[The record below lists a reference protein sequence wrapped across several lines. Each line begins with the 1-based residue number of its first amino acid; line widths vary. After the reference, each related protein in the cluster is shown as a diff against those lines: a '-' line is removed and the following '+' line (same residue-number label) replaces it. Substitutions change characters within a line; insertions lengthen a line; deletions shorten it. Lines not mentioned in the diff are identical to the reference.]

1 MEPRFWHERWAINQI
16 GFNQASVN
24 PHLLR
29 LWPELT
35 AMPGERVLVPLCGKS
50 IDMVWLLNQ
59 GFHVVGAELS
69 EIAVAGFFSE
79 NGWQPTIEERGALK
93 VYRAEGCEI
102 WCGDF
107 FALTPEDVGDCTAF
121 YDRAALIALP
131 PDLRWRYVKQLNHL
145 LSNDACGLLVTLD
158 YDQSLIAGPPFSVD
172 EDEVLQLLSPDWR
185 VKRVADLD
193 VLEEGV
199 KFKQAGAT
207 SLMEYAY
214 RLYRR

>member
-193 VLEEGV
+193 VLEQGL

>member
-24 PHLLR
+24 SHLLR
-29 LWPELT
+29 LWAELT

-50 IDMVWLLNQ
+50 IDMIWLLNQ

-79 NGWQPTIEERGALK
+79 NGLQATIEERGAFK
-93 VYRAEGCEI
+93 VHRTERCEI

-107 FALTPEDVGDCTAF
+107 FALKPEDIGDCTAF

-193 VLEEGV
+193 VLEQGV

>member
-1 MEPRFWHERWAINQI
+1 MEPGFWHERWAINQI

-24 PHLLR
+24 LHLLR
-29 LWPELT
+29 QWPELT

-50 IDMVWLLNQ
+50 IDMIWLVNQ

-79 NGWQPTIEERGALK
+79 NGLQATIEERGAFK

-107 FALTPEDVGDCTAF
+107 FSLNPDDVGDCTAF

-131 PDLRWRYVKQLNHL
+131 PEVRWRYVKQLNHL
-145 LSNDACGLLVTLD
+145 LSKDACGLLVTLD

-193 VLEEGV
+193 VLEQGV

>member
-131 PDLRWRYVKQLNHL
+131 PDLRWRYIKQLNHL

-193 VLEEGV
+193 VLEQGV

>member
-35 AMPGERVLVPLCGKS
+35 ATPGERVLVPLCGKS

-79 NGWQPTIEERGALK
+79 NGWQPAIEERGALK
-93 VYRAEGCEI
+93 VYRGEGCEI

-172 EDEVLQLLSPDWR
+172 EDEVLQLLSPNWR

-193 VLEEGV
+193 VLEQGL

>member
-24 PHLLR
+24 SHLLR

-35 AMPGERVLVPLCGKS
+35 IDPGARVLVPLCGKS
-50 IDMVWLLNQ
+50 IDMVWLANQ
-59 GFHVVGAELS
+59 DFHVVGVELS

-79 NGWQPTIEERGALK
+79 NGLQAQIETRGAFK
-93 VYRAEGCEI
+93 VYRAQGFEI
-102 WCGDF
+102 WCADF
-107 FALTPEDVGDCTAF
+107 FALGAEDIGDCTAF

-131 PDLRWRYVKQLNHL
+131 PDLRWRYIKQLNHL
-145 LSNDACGLLVTLD
+145 LSEDACGLLITLD
-158 YDQSLIAGPPFSVD
+158 YDQSLIAGPPFAVD
-172 EDEVLQLLSPDWR
+172 EDEVMQLLSPDWR

-193 VLEEGV
+193 VLEQGA
-199 KFKQAGAT
+199 KFRQAGAT

>member
-24 PHLLR
+24 AHLLR

-69 EIAVAGFFSE
+69 EIAVAGFFGE
-79 NGWQPTIEERGALK
+79 NGLQATIEAHGEFK

-107 FALTPEDVGDCTAF
+107 FALTPEEVADCTAF

-131 PDLRWRYVKQLNHL
+131 PDLRWRYIKQLNHL
-145 LSNDACGLLVTLD
+145 LSKDACGLLVTLD

-193 VLEEGV
+193 VLAQGV

>member
-24 PHLLR
+24 SHLLR

-50 IDMVWLLNQ
+50 IDMIWLLNQ

-79 NGWQPTIEERGALK
+79 NGLQPTVEERGALK

-107 FALTPEDVGDCTAF
+107 FALNPEDVGDCTAF

-145 LSNDACGLLVTLD
+145 LSKDACGLLVTLD

-193 VLEEGV
+193 VLEQGV

>member
-69 EIAVAGFFSE
+69 ELAVAGFFSE

-93 VYRAEGCEI
+93 VYHGEGCEI

>member
-69 EIAVAGFFSE
+69 ELAVAGFFSE

-93 VYRAEGCEI
+93 VYRGEGCEI